1 MIPCAEQVAF
11 GKNGSDV
18 LALAVRIARAHT
30 GRETIAFCGYHGIQ
44 DWYMAADPGCAGIPA
59 ALRELILP
67 FRYGELASLERLFVE
82 HPRAIAA
89 VVMEATTESLPPP
102 GFLAGVR
109 ALAERHGAVLVFDE
123 VITGFRLAP
132 GGAQEYFGVE
142 PHLACFA
149 KCMANGLPLAAL
161 VGPRELDSVV
171 SGARYGLTFRGEA
184 LSLAA
189 ARATLRVCREEPV
202 AAHVWSVG
210 ERLRGGVHEHGR
222 KLGVPVHLAGPGPR
236 TTFHFEPLD
245 GLGELAQLSLF
256 VQECLV
262 RGVFH
267 NGNLL
272 PSFAHG
278 EQDVEQTLAVF
289 HEALTVVARA
299 REQRSTEGLLHLAPL
314 QRFQDV
320 WSDSMRRRDAHG

>member
-1 MIPCAEQVAF
+1 V
-11 GKNGSDV
+11 
-18 LALAVRIARAHT
+18 
-30 GRETIAFCGYHGIQ
+30 
-44 DWYMAADPGCAGIPA
+44 PG
-59 ALRELILP
+59 
-67 FRYGELASLERLFVE
+67 
-82 HPRAIAA
+82 
-89 VVMEATTESLPPP
+89 
-102 GFLAGVR
+102 
-109 ALAERHGAVLVFDE
+109 
-123 VITGFRLAP
+123 
-132 GGAQEYFGVE
+132 
-142 PHLACFA
+142 
-149 KCMANGLPLAAL
+149 
-161 VGPRELDSVV
+161 
-171 SGARYGLTFRGEA
+171 
-184 LSLAA
+184 
-189 ARATLRVCREEPV
+189 
-202 AAHVWSVG
+202 
-210 ERLRGGVHEHGR
+210 
-222 KLGVPVHLAGPGPR
+222 HLAGPGPR